1 MIHSYFLEN
10 GKLIAK
16 SGYSED
22 CQWLNIEGI
31 GSEEISLLKKL
42 GFHELAIED
51 ILHGGQRMKVEDYKD
66 YLFLTAAA
74 IEPNTT
80 PLHFYC
86 FLSKERVVTVASR
99 ELRGDNEVVQRCQKN
114 PDAFSRGPDFIL
126 YLFLD
131 YLTDKYFPL
140 LDNLD
145 EGLDK
150 VEKKLFSQPD
160 KESLAKLLANKR
172 KIIIF
177 RRNLVALRDL
187 ALTLRQFE
195 GRFISVKNIPYFQD
209 VFDHLLR
216 LAEKTDLMRE
226 AIATTF
232 EGYLSIL
239 SNSLN
244 EVMKRLTA
252 LTVILMV
259 PTLIAGIYGMNFV
272 FLPASA
278 SAFGFYV
285 ILGLMISLGLVLL
298 YYFRKKKWL

>member
-10 GKLIAK
+10 GKLIAR
-16 SGYSED
+16 SGYSEN
-22 CQWLNIEGI
+22 CQWIGIEGV

-66 YLFLTAAA
+66 YMFLTAAT
-74 IEPNTT
+74 IELNTI

-99 ELRGDNEVVQRCQKN
+99 ELHGDNEVVQRCQKN

-126 YLFLD
+126 YLLLD
-131 YLTDKYFPL
+131 YITDKYFPL

-187 ALTLRQFE
+187 VLTLRQFE
-195 GRFISVKNIPYFQD
+195 GRFISVKNVPYFQD

-252 LTVILMV
+252 LTVILMA
-259 PTLIAGIYGMNFV
+259 PTLIAGIYGMNFK
-272 FLPASA
+272 FIPASPNP
-278 SAFGFYV
+278 FGFYAIV
-285 ILGLMISLGLVLL
+285 ALMTFLIIALSC
-298 YYFRKKKWL
+298 YFKKKKWF